1 MPSSVQLYYGSRQ
14 SVSYD
19 IVTPFD
25 VMYPQI
31 ILLESLTPAESLV
44 LYFLDKNK
52 RIVVGVNI
60 NRGGSG
66 A

>member
-14 SVSYD
+14 SVSCD

-31 ILLESLTPAESLV
+31 ILLESLTPAEKPCSL
-44 LYFLDKNK
+44 FS
-52 RIVVGVNI
+52 R
-60 NRGGSG
+60 
-66 A
+66 